1 MISNIRSMFSLICTA
16 RNFIFVKFSL
26 NYTPWNVIFVKFQTS
41 KHLKAYK
48 TFSATFNLVMGFSV
62 SSLLLNFEVMLIL
75 SSCKWFQ
82 IVILCKVIVS
92 NSTIFVKCKTIST
105 LNWMNLNVF
114 SDDFALM
121 QKSDYEALFVE
132 IKMN

>member
-1 MISNIRSMFSLICTA
+1 MISKIASKFSLICTA
-16 RNFIFVKFSL
+16 KYVVFVKFSL

-62 SSLLLNFEVMLIL
+62 SSLLLNFEVMLIS

-82 IVILCKVIVS
+82 IVILCKVIRS
-92 NSTIFVKCKTIST
+92 NSTIFVKCKTILT

-114 SDDFALM
+114 NDDFALM
-121 QKSDYEALFVE
+121 QKSDYEALLEE